1 MLSNYCSS
9 VANEYGIKIG
19 GVNELI
25 PNLGNKN
32 KYVLH
37 CRNHQLHLSVRMK
50 LTKFH
55 GILKFNQ
62 SDWLKK
68 YIDFNTGKRKK
79 MQLIVLERI
88 FLN

>member
-19 GVNELI
+19 GVNKLV
-25 PNLGNKN
+25 PNLCNKN
-32 KYVLH
+32 TYVLH
-37 CRNHQLHLSVRMK
+37 CRNLQLHLSVGMK

-55 GILKFNQ
+55 RILKFKQ

-68 YIDFNTGKRKK
+68 YVHFNTCKRKNGANSFGK
-79 MQLIVLERI
+79 N
-88 FLN
+88 FF